1 MKKLLASLVT
11 VSLLV
16 LTGCSASGPEAPK
29 TGLEGKEVSAYLQGA
44 YIDAKEAQ
52 SKLQNAGFE
61 VIATYKPVKKGMT
74 IVFTNEAL
82 KSEAAKPGRANAAVL
97 RLFVDKKEKTI
108 SFTNPVY
115 FGKAFM
121 QAQYNHSVYNAQLEA
136 INKEFSGLKG
146 SKDKLKF
153 DDLAGYHFMMS
164 MPYYSDVDELGLGKN
179 EDLITKAK
187 NYKKGKLLIF
197 ELKLSDTSTLL
208 GYDLGKRTKKF
219 VKKIGRAN
227 ATVLPYCISIE
238 NGKATSL
245 EAKYYLAISYPLLSM
260 GEFMTISTVP
270 GAIAKDLAKP
280 FRK

>member
-1 MKKLLASLVT
+1 MKKLLASIVAVT
-11 VSLLV
+11 LLV

-29 TGLEGKEVSAYLQGA
+29 TGLEGKEISAYLQGS

-52 SKLQNAGFE
+52 SKLENAGFE
-61 VIATYKPVKKGMT
+61 VLATYKPVKKGTT

-82 KSEAAKPGRANAAVL
+82 KAEAAKPGRAHMAVL

-121 QAQYNHSVYNAQLEA
+121 QAQYNHAIFNAQKEA
-136 INKEFSGLKG
+136 ITKEFAGLKG
-146 SKDKLKF
+146 SKDKLEF
-153 DDLAGYHFMMS
+153 DDLSGFNFMMG
-164 MPYYSDVDELGLGKN
+164 MPYYSDVDELGLGTN
-179 EDLITKAK
+179 EELLAKAK
-187 NYKKGKLLIF
+187 AYKKGKLLIF
-197 ELKLSDTSTLL
+197 ELKLSDSSTLL

-238 NGKATSL
+238 SGKASSL
-245 EAKYYLAISYPLLSM
+245 EAKYYLAVSYPLLTM

-280 FRK
+280 FK

>member
-1 MKKLLASLVT
+1 MKKLLASIVAVT
-11 VSLLV
+11 LLV

-29 TGLEGKEVSAYLQGA
+29 TGLEGKEISAYLQGS

-52 SKLQNAGFE
+52 SKLENAGFE
-61 VIATYKPVKKGMT
+61 VLATYKPVKKGTT

-82 KSEAAKPGRANAAVL
+82 KAEAAKPGRAHMAVL
-97 RLFVDKKEKTI
+97 RLFVDKKEQTI

-121 QAQYNHSVYNAQLEA
+121 QAQYNHAVFNTQKEA
-136 INKEFSGLKG
+136 ISKEFTGLKD
-146 SKDKLKF
+146 SKDKLEF
-153 DDLAGYHFMMS
+153 DDLSGFNFMMG
-164 MPYYSDVDELGLGKN
+164 MPYYSDVDELGLGTN
-179 EDLITKAK
+179 EELLAKAK
-187 NYKKGKLLIF
+187 AYKKGKLLIF

-238 NGKATSL
+238 NGKASSL
-245 EAKYYLAISYPLLSM
+245 EAKYYLAVSYPLLTM

-280 FRK
+280 FK